1 MKSSQ
6 KAADDAKKANR
17 RINQESS
24 YQSDT
29 SGELSNELTRIKE
42 ESKQHSYEVEN
53 DQTAP
58 LITLT
63 TRVFAH
69 AETRNK
75 AIEYSEEIINLMGEA
90 MQRTSTR
97 SLALPTTTGV
107 RASRHRRLCVMPS

>member
-1 MKSSQ
+1 MWVDQLKETGIPVDISFRFIVKSSQ

-63 TRVFAH
+63 TRRF
-69 AETRNK
+69 RSRRD
-75 AIEYSEEIINLMGEA
+75 SE
-90 MQRTSTR
+90 
-97 SLALPTTTGV
+97 
-107 RASRHRRLCVMPS
+107 